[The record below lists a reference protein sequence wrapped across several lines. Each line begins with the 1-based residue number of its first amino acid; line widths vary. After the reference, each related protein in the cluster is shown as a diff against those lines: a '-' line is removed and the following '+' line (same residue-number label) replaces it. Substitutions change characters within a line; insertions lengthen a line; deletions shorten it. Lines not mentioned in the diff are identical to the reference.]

1 MVRDGNASS
10 SCLVV
15 FSFSTRFFLSWGA
28 PKGLSGLFF
37 NVRLESSTRLE
48 DWLDAR
54 VAVLACR
61 CLESTGAPAPARST
75 TALTQN
81 LLAMLACL
89 LGRNLGLRFLLQAED
104 EDGRRR
110 KQDAGDLACRDRLA
124 IDNDA

>member
-15 FSFSTRFFLSWGA
+15 FSFSTRFFLSPHA

>member
-1 MVRDGNASS
+1 M
-10 SCLVV
+10 
-15 FSFSTRFFLSWGA
+15 
-28 PKGLSGLFF
+28 
-37 NVRLESSTRLE
+37 RLESSPRLE

-61 CLESTGAPAPARST
+61 CLESTGAPAPARSP

-81 LLAMLACL
+81 LLASLACL

-110 KQDAGDLACRDRLA
+110 KQDAGDLARCDRLA